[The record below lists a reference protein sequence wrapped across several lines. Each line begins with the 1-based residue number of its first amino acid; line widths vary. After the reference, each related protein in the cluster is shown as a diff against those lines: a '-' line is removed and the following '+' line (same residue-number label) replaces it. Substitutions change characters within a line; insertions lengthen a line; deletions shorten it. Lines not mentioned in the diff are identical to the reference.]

1 MLGTRERIVDA
12 SSELFRR
19 QGYASTGMKQIV
31 ERANAPFGSVY
42 HFFPGGKEQ
51 IGEEVVR
58 WSGAQYLELIE
69 AIFDAATNVAVGT
82 NDFFLG
88 AAWTVEESDFADAC
102 PIATLALEV
111 ASTNDPLRQATA
123 DVFESRIADVTR
135 RYSGAGI
142 GRRARAL
149 AEMAFCALEGAFLL
163 SRASRDVT
171 PIKTAGR
178 FVSAAVRDELRLA
191 RRARRR

>member
-1 MLGTRERIVDA
+1 MVGTRERIVDA

-19 QGYASTGMKQIV
+19 HGYASTGMKQIV

-58 WSGAQYLELIE
+58 WSGAQYLELI
-69 AIFDAATNVAVGT
+69 ALIFDAAPNVAT
-82 NDFFLG
+82 ATSDFFLG
-88 AAWTVEESDFADAC
+88 AAFTVSESGYADAC

-111 ASTNDPLRQATA
+111 ASTNDTLRQATA
-123 DVFESRIADVTR
+123 DVFESWVADVAR
-135 RYSGAGI
+135 RYVAAGI
-142 GRRARAL
+142 GRARARAL
-149 AEMAFCALEGAFLL
+149 AELAFCALEGAFLL
-163 SRASRDVT
+163 SRATRDVT

-178 FVSAAVRDELRLA
+178 FVSTAVRQELR
-191 RRARRR
+191 RP

>member
-1 MLGTRERIVDA
+1 MVGTRERIVDA

-19 QGYASTGMKQIV
+19 QGYASTGVKQIV

-58 WSGAQYLELIE
+58 WSGAQYLELIA
-69 AIFDAATNVAVGT
+69 AIFDAAPNVAAGT

-88 AAWTVEESDFADAC
+88 AAWTVEASDYADAC

-123 DVFESRIADVTR
+123 DVFESWVADVAR
-135 RYSGAGI
+135 RYVAAGI
-142 GRRARAL
+142 GRRRARAL
-149 AEMAFCALEGAFLL
+149 AEMAFCSLEGAFLL

-178 FVSAAVRDELRLA
+178 FVSAAVRDELRH
-191 RRARRR
+191 RR